1 MVGQIKVLEYKE
13 NEDGTATVDFEFD
26 EQAQKYLFD
35 IGMQMLMLCAC
46 YKMNPDEI
54 IEKITEVLDAPNS

>member
-13 NEDGTATVDFEFD
+13 NEDGSATVDFEFD

-46 YKMNPDEI
+46 YKKNPDEV
-54 IEKITEVLDAPNS
+54 IEKVVELFDESNS